1 MSRAISGQ
9 SRAPQSLCFMP
20 APTRPSPEHLRAAE
34 GCLSQHVLMHRNLE
48 CLKPPVSMTIKVQ
61 QLHECGCLIH
71 VHCRREVASLALGSR
86 CLTRAVK
93 PICHGEAYL
102 ISVYRNPNAFPQANG
117 SFCHGPGVLSTRA
130 KTKGRSRTV
139 LALLV
144 PSERVMVGGRELCRN
159 PPPKPSLPKNPVA
172 SASRKDH
179 CPFLSQSCPPDVAI
193 PLVVVV
199 GVTSLMT
206 LLQGISSAP
215 QKRREKTWL
224 LALKV
229 FGKK

>member
-9 SRAPQSLCFMP
+9 SRAPQSLCFVP
-20 APTRPSPEHLRAAE
+20 ASPRPSPEHLRAAE
-34 GCLSQHVLMHRNLE
+34 GCLSQNVLMHRNLE
-48 CLKPPVSMTIKVQ
+48 CLKPPISMTIKVQ
-61 QLHECGCLIH
+61 QLRERRCLIH
-71 VHCRREVASLALGSR
+71 VSCRREVASLALGSR

-93 PICHGEAYL
+93 PICHREAYL

-117 SFCHGPGVLSTRA
+117 SFCHGLGVLSARA
-130 KTKGRSRTV
+130 KTKGRGRTAP
-139 LALLV
+139 ALLP
-144 PSERVMVGGRELCRN
+144 PSEGVTVGTRELCRS
-159 PPPKPSLPKNPVA
+159 PPPKPSLPKNPMA
-172 SASRKDH
+172 SASKKDH

-199 GVTSLMT
+199 GVTSLT
-206 LLQGISSAP
+206 SLLRDISSSLR
-215 QKRREKTWL
+215 KRQETWL